1 MAIAAMLLAMT
12 TTLAAVNTYRRYDV
26 RSGLS
31 DNSVKDI
38 CQDVTGYMWF
48 ATKDGLNR
56 FNGYDFKAFGSSSYG
71 RIHNIEAISP
81 HSDGRHIWLAT
92 TTELCIFDTS
102 TEQISP
108 FTMQA
113 DDGATIRGCF
123 CLQYDTAGDLW
134 IGSSDGIFRY
144 SQGKGSLA
152 HYKIRGYGSDRTVR
166 SIFEDSHLDIW
177 AGTITGLSHYNTQ
190 KDAFDEPVRLHNTSP
205 SLGDNEITAI
215 TQTVEGP
222 LLIGTQNGEIAEFDI
237 EEGQF
242 SIFSPQAPSPL
253 SRIHDIYVVSQTQ
266 CLIASDSGL
275 FMFDRKI
282 GRCSIPC
289 EDLKGESVYKL
300 FNDREGALW
309 IGTYFSGVFYVSHLQ
324 DEITWYH
331 DDGKPGSLKGN
342 AVSQFCEDDKGN
354 IWIATENGGLN
365 YFDVKSGKFTDYSS
379 KSHYNLHAL
388 CLDGARLWIGTFS
401 CGLDC
406 MDLKT
411 GKVVRYKN
419 IPGDSTSICSD
430 YIYAIQKTSRGLLF
444 IGTLNGLSIYDEK
457 TGRFAKVKETKSC
470 FIDDIIED
478 GEGNVWIA
486 TRGDGLWRNSP
497 DGAWKNYRHDENDA
511 RSLVGDRIT
520 RIYIDRNGDLWFCEE
535 GAGICRYVP
544 EKDGFEC
551 YTVKDNLPRSIYY
564 GILDD
569 DAGNLWISSNSG
581 LIRYN
586 PTLKTSIRYTTE
598 DGLQSNQFNFRSSL
612 KSRDGILFFGGINGF
627 NSFHPFNLTVNTTKP
642 NIAISSVSIRRS
654 GSSQADNVQIPESG
668 PIRLDHRVVTLDI
681 NFESLS
687 FMAPGQNRYMWT
699 MEGAGKG
706 WVTTDRPV
714 VSFAKLPPG
723 RYTFMVRGSNN
734 DGYWSD
740 KPARISIN
748 ILPPP
753 MLSPL
758 AKTFYAMIV
767 MMALYAIFR
776 TFYKR
781 QKEKKEQEIIA
792 EKMTF
797 FTQVAH
803 EIKTPLSLIKAPL
816 EQIMAKG
823 KWDSG
828 TEENLEIMDKNV
840 DRLIKL
846 IRQLLDFRKIDKD
859 GYTLSLNRTD
869 LNKLIEDTA
878 ECFRP
883 SNKDIALQ
891 TNMPADHVLCNV
903 DGEAMTKIISNLLSN
918 AYKYAK
924 SEIILSL
931 YTDADKVHIT
941 IQDDGPGVPAGMEEK
956 IFEPFY
962 QINPH
967 TGNGF
972 GIGLSLVKLLVE
984 KHGGKIYVDGN
995 TDVFR
1000 VAMEIPYIKSLVLP
1014 EEEKAKDEMPDT
1026 QEEAS
1031 KDKQSI
1037 LVVEDT
1043 DEMLDFLKKIFKEE
1057 YSVLTAKD
1065 GKQALKILDKYPCN
1079 LIISDIMMPEMDG
1092 IELLTN
1098 IRNNELL
1105 KHIPFILLS
1114 AKDNVDTKIEGLEHG
1129 ADAFVEKPFSIEH
1142 IKATVRSLLT
1152 NRKLL
1157 FEYFASYP
1165 DIFHKENGISLDD
1178 SHWLDKL
1185 NLVIRDNM
1193 ANDKFTID
1201 ALAQEMGICRSSL
1214 QRKVK
1219 AITGESPNDYVRTIR
1234 LKLAAKLLKEG
1245 KYRIN
1250 EVCYICGFNNP
1261 SYFAKRFQEQFGK
1274 LPSDYS

>member
-1 MAIAAMLLAMT
+1 MLLAVT
-12 TTLAAVNTYRRYDV
+12 TTLSAVNTYRRYDV

-38 CQDVTGYMWF
+38 CQDPTGYMWF

-56 FNGYDFKAFGSSSYG
+56 FNCYDFKAFGSSSYG
-71 RIHNIEAISP
+71 RIHNIEAICP

-92 TTELCIFDTS
+92 TVELCIFDTS
-102 TEQISP
+102 KEQISP
-108 FTMQA
+108 FTKQA
-113 DDGATIRGCF
+113 ADGTVIHGCF
-123 CLQYDTAGDLW
+123 CLKYDTAGDLW
-134 IGSSDGIFRY
+134 IGSSDGVFRY
-144 SQGKGSLA
+144 SQEKDTLI
-152 HYKIRGYGSDRTVR
+152 HYDIRGFGTDRTVR

-177 AGTITGLSHYNTQ
+177 AGMVNGLSHYNTQ
-190 KDAFDEPVRLHNTSP
+190 TDSFDAPVRLHDSSP

-215 TQTVEGP
+215 AQTVDGP
-222 LLIGTQNGEIAEFDI
+222 LIIGTQNGEIAEYDTK
-237 EEGQF
+237 EGGF
-242 SIFSPQAPSPL
+242 RIFSPQAPSSL

-266 CLIASDSGL
+266 YMIGSDSGL
-275 FMFDRKI
+275 FKFDSRT
-282 GRCSIPC
+282 GRCTTPY
-289 EDLKGESVYKL
+289 EDLEGESVYKL
-300 FNDREGALW
+300 FNDKEGALW
-309 IGTYFSGVFYVSHLQ
+309 IGTYFSGVCYISPMQ
-324 DEITWYH
+324 DEIAWYH
-331 DDGKPGSLKGN
+331 DYGKPGSLKGN
-342 AVSQFCEDDKGN
+342 AVSQFCEDGKGN

-365 YFDVKSGKFTDYSS
+365 YLDVKSGRIDDYSS

-388 CLDGARLWIGTFS
+388 CLDGSRLWIGTFS

-406 MDLKT
+406 MDVNSGRVT
-411 GKVVRYKN
+411 RYKN
-419 IPGDSTSICSD
+419 IPDDSTSICSD
-430 YIYAIQKTSRGLLF
+430 YVYAIQKTSRGLLF
-444 IGTLNGLSIYDEK
+444 IGTLTGLSIYDEK
-457 TGRFAKVKETKSC
+457 TGRFTKVKQTKNS
-470 FIDDIIED
+470 FVDDIIED
-478 GEGNVWIA
+478 KNGNIWIA
-486 TRGDGLWRNSP
+486 TRGEGVWRNTP
-497 DGAWKNYRHDENDA
+497 DGKWKNYRNDGTNA
-511 RSLVGDRIT
+511 SSLVGDRIT
-520 RIYIDRNGDLWFCEE
+520 RIYIDRNGELWFCEE

-544 EKDGFEC
+544 DKDGFEC

-586 PTLKTSIRYTTE
+586 PALKTSIKYTTE

-612 KSRDGILFFGGINGF
+612 KSKDGVLYFGGINGF

-642 NIAISSVSIRRS
+642 NIAISSVSIYRS
-654 GSSQADNVQIPESG
+654 GSLQAEGDNIPIPENG
-668 PIRLDHRVVTLDI
+668 LIKMDHKVVTFDI

-687 FMAPGQNRYMWT
+687 FIAPGQNKYMWT
-699 MEGAGKG
+699 MEGADKG
-706 WVTTDRPV
+706 WITTDRPS
-714 VSFAKLPPG
+714 VSFTKLPPG

-753 MLSPL
+753 LLSPL
-758 AKTFYAMIV
+758 AKALYTIIVLIAFYAM
-767 MMALYAIFR
+767 FR
-776 TFYKR
+776 TVYKW
-781 QKEKKEQEIIA
+781 QKEKKEQELIA
-792 EKMTF
+792 AKMTF

-816 EQIMAKG
+816 EQIISKG

-828 TEENLEIMDKNV
+828 TEANLEIMDKNV

-883 SNKDIALQ
+883 SNKDITLR
-891 TNMPADHVLCNV
+891 TEMPAVPVLCHV
-903 DGEAMTKIISNLLSN
+903 DSEAITKIISNLLSN

-924 SEIILSL
+924 KEIVLSL

-941 IQDDGPGVPAGMEEK
+941 VQDDGPGVPAGMEEK

-962 QINPH
+962 QMNPNS
-967 TGNGF
+967 GNGF

-984 KHGGKIYVDGN
+984 KHGGKIYVDSKTEGCCIS
-995 TDVFR
+995 
-1000 VAMEIPYIKSLVLP
+1000 MEIPYITSIELP
-1014 EEEKAKDEMPDT
+1014 QEDKTETETVDIQEDTSKDE
-1026 QEEAS
+1026 S
-1031 KDKQSI
+1031 CI
-1037 LVVEDT
+1037 LIVEDT
-1043 DEMLDFLKKIFKEE
+1043 AEMLDFLKRIFKEE

-1065 GKQALKILDKYPCN
+1065 GKQALKILDKYPCS

-1092 IELLTN
+1092 IELLTH
-1098 IRNNELL
+1098 IRHNELL

-1114 AKDNVDTKIEGLEHG
+1114 AKDNVDTKIEGLENG

-1142 IKATVRSLLT
+1142 IKATVRALLT

-1165 DIFHKENGISLDD
+1165 DVFQKEKGISPDD

-1185 NLVIRDNM
+1185 NTVIRSNL
-1193 ANDKFTID
+1193 ANDKFTVD
-1201 ALAQEMGICRSSL
+1201 KLAQEMGICRSSL

-1234 LKLAAKLLKEG
+1234 LRLAAKLLKEG
-1245 KYRIN
+1245 KYRVN

-1261 SYFAKRFQEQFGK
+1261 SYFSKRFQEQFGM
-1274 LPSDYS
+1274 LPSDYN